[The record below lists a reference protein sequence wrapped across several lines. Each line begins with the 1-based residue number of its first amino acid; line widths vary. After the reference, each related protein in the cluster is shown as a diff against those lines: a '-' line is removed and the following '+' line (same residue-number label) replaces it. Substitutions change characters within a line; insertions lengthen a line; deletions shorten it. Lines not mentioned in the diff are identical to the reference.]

1 MNMKK
6 IILNSFGSGLLCL
19 LLLLAG
25 CSQDGELTGKSDSDI
40 IVGQPVEMRLQVGAP
55 LGSYAVDKENTINR
69 LRVVVFGS
77 PGSPDAGKLILNKH
91 YAKAPEGNKLVEI
104 ITSGKRDI
112 YIIANEPLSGG
123 GEVLGT
129 YKNIATVTDVRNLAL
144 TYQGAGSVAIYTPDE
159 IPMFIKHINQPILI
173 NSQNMIGGA
182 VERTMAKVTVK
193 LNIKN
198 SNFPT
203 GKQVVIDNLIIRN
216 LPEKSYLLARNYTSA
231 LVSSEK
237 QNVKVTT
244 PPSGYQFASANTF
257 YVPEYIL
264 TNPANGAYI
273 EITGHVTDDPY
284 RTNTWKIP
292 LGDAMDDAKMYGD
305 RYDITRNRYYTF
317 TGDVKSYGQMND
329 LAVKV
334 NVLPWTTVNMG
345 EESGSFVGFT
355 KAVLANGKGLTE
367 DQMLSFQGGGNIY
380 AEGDS
385 IKFYCTTNVGGWYTV
400 TRDKNKKII
409 GRSPITPQVTTTTEQ
424 YVTVKIPA
432 LGTTLEQAYTVD
444 FYHPTFAS
452 ETIGSLRTFRFTQ
465 VDGFIPNWKLEE
477 YGWATPAT
485 GRKYGLEIAKRG
497 NVLRTQVALADD
509 PRMPW
514 GPDGD
519 ISVNQLGFG
528 FGKSNTEKLQALG
541 SAYAANQ
548 CKALGP
554 EWYLPSQK
562 EIYSILMSSV
572 EFLGPSYR
580 IDWWYWSSSSSD
592 FDKTAWCTGTGGT
605 TTSFR
610 YQTYAVRCVREI

>member
-1 MNMKK
+1 MNMKR
-6 IILNSFGSGLLCL
+6 IILNSFEGLLSCF

-25 CSQDGELTGKSDSDI
+25 CSPQAELTDSDI
-40 IVGQPVEMRLQVGAP
+40 LVGEPVEMRLQINAP
-55 LGSYAVDKENTINR
+55 LGSYAADRENVINR
-69 LRVVVFGS
+69 LRMVVFGS
-77 PGSPDAGKLILNKH
+77 MSSPDAGKLILNKY
-91 YAKAPEGNKLVEI
+91 YAQASAGDNLVEI

-112 YIIANEPLSGG
+112 YLIVNEPLSGSG
-123 GEVLGT
+123 SVLDT
-129 YKNIATVTDVRNLAL
+129 YKNITTVADMRNLAL
-144 TYQGAGSVAIYTPDE
+144 TYRGAGSVEIYTPDE
-159 IPMFIKHINQPILI
+159 IPMFIKHIDQPIRV
-173 NSQNMIGGA
+173 NSRNVISGA

-193 LNIKN
+193 LNVKN

-203 GKQVVIDNLIIRN
+203 GKSVVIDNLIIRN

-264 TNPANGAYI
+264 TNPAKGAYI
-273 EITGHVTDDPY
+273 EITGHVKDDPY
-284 RTNTWKIP
+284 RINTWKIQ

-334 NVLPWTTVNMG
+334 NVLPWTTVNMD
-345 EESGSFVGFT
+345 EESGRFVGFT
-355 KAVLANGKGLTE
+355 KAVRANGQPLTE
-367 DQMLSFQGGGNIY
+367 DLTLSFQKNGNIY

-385 IKFYCTTNVGGWYTV
+385 VKFYCTTNVGGWYTV
-400 TRDKNKKII
+400 IRDKNKKII
-409 GRSPITPQVTTTTEQ
+409 GRSPITPQVTTITEQ

-432 LGTTLEQAYTVD
+432 LGTTLEQSYTVD

-465 VDGFIPNWKLEE
+465 VDGFIPNWKLEA

-485 GRKYGLEIAKRG
+485 GRKYGLEIAKKG
-497 NVLRTQVALADD
+497 NVLRTQVALASD
-509 PRMPW
+509 PRVPW

-519 ISVNQLGFG
+519 ISVNQLDFG
-528 FGKSNTEKLQALG
+528 FGKSNTETLQALG
-541 SAYAANQ
+541 STYAANL
-548 CKALGP
+548 CEALGP

-562 EIYSILMSSV
+562 EIYSILRSSV
-572 EFLGPSYR
+572 EFLGPSYS

-592 FDKTAWCTGTGGT
+592 SDKTAWCTGTGGLT
-605 TTSFR
+605 IGFR
-610 YQTYAVRCVREI
+610 YQPYGVRCVRDI